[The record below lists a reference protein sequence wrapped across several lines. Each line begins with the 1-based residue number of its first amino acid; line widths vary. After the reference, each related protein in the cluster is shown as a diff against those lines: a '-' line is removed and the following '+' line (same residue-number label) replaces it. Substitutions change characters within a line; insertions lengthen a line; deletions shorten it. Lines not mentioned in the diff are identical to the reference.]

1 MTPQGSPNDLTSSVS
16 RRRLPDRRPS
26 ATHVNC
32 WAGSDDQPTE
42 FSVTVG
48 YYLDGRAGEVF
59 ANGQKVGSAM
69 QSLLEDAC
77 VAVSIALQHGV
88 GPADLARSM
97 GRTPVSKTE
106 TGPASIIGAIA
117 EVLMRGPDVEAAK
130 AALW

>member
-1 MTPQGSPNDLTSSVS
+1 MTAAAP
-16 RRRLPDRRPS
+16 RERLPDRRPNQ
-26 ATHVNC
+26 TRVIR

-48 YYLDGRAGEVF
+48 YFLDGRAGEVF

-88 GPADLARSM
+88 NPEDLAHSM
-97 GRTPVSKTE
+97 GRTPISKIE
-106 TGPASIIGAIA
+106 TRPASIIGAIA
-117 EVLMRGPDVEAAK
+117 EVLMQGPGEEKTEATQ
-130 AALW
+130 